1 MKDDWFDRRLLM
13 VNQPLLTI
21 NTGSPHLM
29 VTLYRLY
36 TSETR
41 LLGAQA
47 EQIGSP
53 GCRYRLEDFRGDTLY
68 EQRVELPDHP
78 ATLRCETVRVW
89 RT

>member
-1 MKDDWFDRRLLM
+1 M
-13 VNQPLLTI
+13 VDQHLLTI

-29 VTLYRLY
+29 VTLYRLD

-47 EQIGSP
+47 ERIGSP
-53 GCRYRLEDFRGDTLY
+53 GCRLRPKDFRGDTLY
-68 EQRVELPDHP
+68 EQRVELPGHP
-78 ATLRCETVRVW
+78 ATLRCETGRVW

>member
-1 MKDDWFDRRLLM
+1 M
-13 VNQPLLTI
+13 VDQHLLTI

-29 VTLYRLY
+29 VTLYRLD

-47 EQIGSP
+47 ERIGSP
-53 GCRYRLEDFRGDTLY
+53 GCRLRPEDFRGDTLY
-68 EQRVELPDHP
+68 EQRVELSDHP
-78 ATLRCETVRVW
+78 AASRCETGRVW

>member
-1 MKDDWFDRRLLM
+1 M
-13 VNQPLLTI
+13 VDQHLLTI

-29 VTLYRLY
+29 VTLYRLD

-47 EQIGSP
+47 ERIGSP
-53 GCRYRLEDFRGDTLY
+53 GCRLRLEDFRGATLY
-68 EQRVELPDHP
+68 EQRVELPGHP
-78 ATLRCETVRVW
+78 ATLRCETGRVW